1 MYQHLADI
9 SLCVHNLSIGLYQL
23 LSTTLQSV
31 FAVSCFKREFGVLW
45 PKTNKRELDK
55 NEKCL
60 KKIEKRLDF
69 LSVNSAFW
77 GPKLIRIYSRQI
89 RIGEYPLL
97 RTTEVLETNMLGSLS
112 GRLDTSFDIVKLYCL
127 WYAVKATV
135 GGGLSD
141 QLLHS
146 KN

>member
-1 MYQHLADI
+1 MHL
-9 SLCVHNLSIGLYQL
+9 HNRHRPSRERASQSFCKKLKKN
-23 LSTTLQSV
+23 TLQSV

-89 RIGEYPLL
+89 RIGE
-97 RTTEVLETNMLGSLS
+97 
-112 GRLDTSFDIVKLYCL
+112 
-127 WYAVKATV
+127 
-135 GGGLSD
+135 
-141 QLLHS
+141 
-146 KN
+146 

>member
-1 MYQHLADI
+1 MRLPVSCPFTSSFSSATGFSLLILASKNRATSVYHLEFQQHFT
-9 SLCVHNLSIGLYQL
+9 Y
-23 LSTTLQSV
+23 TLQSV

-89 RIGEYPLL
+89 RIGEYSFFILSMSSRVSLEHTKLL
-97 RTTEVLETNMLGSLS
+97 K
-112 GRLDTSFDIVKLYCL
+112 SFL
-127 WYAVKATV
+127 
-135 GGGLSD
+135 
-141 QLLHS
+141 
-146 KN
+146 

>member
-1 MYQHLADI
+1 MHCVDLGESFQTHIYLQNFASIQPRTSPLTFAGSLLPDI
-9 SLCVHNLSIGLYQL
+9 
-23 LSTTLQSV
+23 TLQSV

-89 RIGEYPLL
+89 RIGEYYILL
-97 RTTEVLETNMLGSLS
+97 LNP
-112 GRLDTSFDIVKLYCL
+112 
-127 WYAVKATV
+127 
-135 GGGLSD
+135 
-141 QLLHS
+141 
-146 KN
+146 

>member
-1 MYQHLADI
+1 MSDI
-9 SLCVHNLSIGLYQL
+9 VYVFIVFLFVFSLFLFCSKLYLLEKEPTSFLFFSSSIQPSENGVALKEEKEYT
-23 LSTTLQSV
+23 STLQSV

-55 NEKCL
+55 NEKYL

-89 RIGEYPLL
+89 RIGEYTFYTLIS
-97 RTTEVLETNMLGSLS
+97 N
-112 GRLDTSFDIVKLYCL
+112 
-127 WYAVKATV
+127 
-135 GGGLSD
+135 
-141 QLLHS
+141 
-146 KN
+146 

>member
-1 MYQHLADI
+1 M
-9 SLCVHNLSIGLYQL
+9 N
-23 LSTTLQSV
+23 TLQSV

-55 NEKCL
+55 NEKYL

-89 RIGEYPLL
+89 RIGEYLVP
-97 RTTEVLETNMLGSLS
+97 
-112 GRLDTSFDIVKLYCL
+112 FKHI
-127 WYAVKATV
+127 A
-135 GGGLSD
+135 GL
-141 QLLHS
+141 
-146 KN
+146 NGF